1 MTTFNTFVQ
10 TIINELQRRLADAFE
25 ISKVTITK
33 LNDET
38 LTGLTIKHKDSDV
51 ALTIYLNSMYDD
63 YCNGYSL
70 ESIISAIVDTSLDA
84 EPMAQIQSAEDM
96 DFSFDSIKDR
106 LTARLI
112 DAELNQNYLQNHP
125 YGFIFAGLALIA
137 EVNISDNYRCV
148 ITNELVEQYDLNI
161 CEVLETAR
169 DNMQSRYPALMMNME
184 NAIFGNR
191 ENILEGDCD
200 FGTMGVLSLDGADGF
215 GATVIAYK
223 GITDR
228 LLETIGDEEVYLL
241 PSSLH
246 EWIVLR
252 GDYDTAELKSM
263 VLSANQTVVD
273 TADKLSDSV
282 FKLDAA
288 GLHRVA

>member
-10 TIINELQRRLADAFE
+10 TVINKLQSRLADAFE

-51 ALTIYLNSMYDD
+51 APTIYLNSMYDD

-84 EPMAQIQSAEDM
+84 EPMAPIQSAEDM
-96 DFSFDSIKDR
+96 DFSFDSIKDK
-106 LTARLI
+106 LTARVI
-112 DAELNQNYLQNHP
+112 DTELNQTYLQSHP
-125 YGFIFAGLALIA
+125 YGYLFAGLAIIA
-137 EVNISDNYRCV
+137 EINIGDHYRCV
-148 ITNELVEQYDLNI
+148 ITNELAEQYGLNI
-161 CEVLETAR
+161 SEVLETAR
-169 DNMQSRYPALMMNME
+169 ENMQNRYPAMLMSME
-184 NAIFGNR
+184 TALFGKS
-191 ENILEGDCD
+191 ENILDGDSD
-200 FGTMGVLSLDGADGF
+200 LGNMGVLTLDGADGF
-215 GATVIAYK
+215 GGAVIAYK
-223 GITDR
+223 GITD
-228 LLETIGDEEVYLL
+228 LILESVGEAELYLL

-252 GDYDTAELKSM
+252 GDYDTAELKNM

-282 FKLDAA
+282 FKLDAD